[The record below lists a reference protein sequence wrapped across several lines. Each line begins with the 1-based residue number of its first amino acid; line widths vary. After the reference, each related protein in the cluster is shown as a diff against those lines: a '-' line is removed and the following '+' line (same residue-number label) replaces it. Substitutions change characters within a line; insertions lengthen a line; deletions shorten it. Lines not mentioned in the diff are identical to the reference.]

1 MKKMKSEASSSGGGG
16 GGESVVADAGRR
28 KSSCGYCKSTAR
40 SSISHGLWARSLTV
54 HDYQALLDRGWRRS
68 GSLLYK
74 PDMERTC
81 CPSYTIRLKACDF
94 SPSKEQRR
102 VLNRIQSIS
111 AYNSSSIISMR
122 LSFLLLVVMDV
133 SKKTCWKFLEGTLD
147 EKDSSQ
153 LMDYSDAPMQSGCPS
168 SNENSSS
175 AGKQSI
181 SVLHD
186 GKDEGE
192 KLRCHLGDQI
202 DRAMQAATEN
212 SELQSNVQFPKAS
225 VKSVA
230 PTKRKILGEGS
241 ENLLFSSNVAFQIS
255 AASRKY
261 LKDVTN
267 SEVSEQVD
275 RGIGHLIE
283 LSPKMIAE
291 ILVNYLKHV
300 ADSTGFTIKACNGH
314 INFYAS
320 PDQAA
325 IKNIVGATRPLV
337 QSSAQSVVKD
347 NSSKVKPAQAERK
360 ARKFEIRTKKS
371 SYDPEEYSLYRKY
384 QIRVHNDTPE
394 HVSEFSYMRFLVD
407 TPLVFVPPTGDGT
420 VPPCGFGSFH
430 QQYLIDGK
438 LVAVGVVD
446 ILPKCL
452 SSKYLFWDP
461 DLAFLSLGK
470 FSALRE
476 LKWVREN
483 EVHCPT
489 LQYYYLGYYIHSC
502 NKMRYKASYRPSELL
517 CPLRYEWISFDIARP
532 LLDQNKYVVLSDFST
547 SHDGQSILSNVGKC
561 VEQQN
566 DDTFQE
572 GPNYPFVGEDA
583 KMVPSSD
590 ESEEDES
597 DSETP
602 ESTFIEV
609 KDGDL
614 DNILIGL
621 KASRLKYKDLRHAIG
636 SSDRKYRDA
645 QVLRYKKVVGPELSE
660 RMVYTLG

>member
-1 MKKMKSEASSSGGGG
+1 MKKMKSEASSSGGGGGGG

-68 GSLLYK
+68 GSFLYK

-122 LSFLLLVVMDV
+122 LSSLLLVVMDV
-133 SKKTCWKFLEGTLD
+133 SKKNCWKSLLSTLD

-153 LMDYSDAPMQSGCPS
+153 LMDYSDPPRQSGCPS
-168 SNENSSS
+168 SN
-175 AGKQSI
+175 
-181 SVLHD
+181 D
-186 GKDEGE
+186 GKM
-192 KLRCHLGDQI
+192 
-202 DRAMQAATEN
+202 RA
-212 SELQSNVQFPKAS
+212 S
-225 VKSVA
+225 
-230 PTKRKILGEGS
+230 
-241 ENLLFSSNVAFQIS
+241 
-255 AASRKY
+255 
-261 LKDVTN
+261 
-267 SEVSEQVD
+267 
-275 RGIGHLIE
+275 IGTIF
-283 LSPKMIAE
+283 
-291 ILVNYLKHV
+291 KH
-300 ADSTGFTIKACNGH
+300 
-314 INFYAS
+314 
-320 PDQAA
+320 
-325 IKNIVGATRPLV
+325 
-337 QSSAQSVVKD
+337 
-347 NSSKVKPAQAERK
+347 E
-360 ARKFEIRTKKS
+360 KFEIRTKKS

-438 LVAVGVVD
+438 LVAVGGKISFPIV
-446 ILPKCL
+446 
-452 SSKYLFWDP
+452 YLFWDP

-476 LKWVREN
+476 LKWN
-483 EVHCPT
+483 
-489 LQYYYLGYYIHSC
+489 LGYFRS
-502 NKMRYKASYRPSELL
+502 M
-517 CPLRYEWISFDIARP
+517 WISFDIARP

-547 SHDGQSILSNVGKC
+547 SHDGQSIMSNVGKC

-621 KASRLKYKDLRHAIG
+621 KASRLNRDLVCLKDLRHAIG
-636 SSDRKYRDA
+636 SSDRKYLDA